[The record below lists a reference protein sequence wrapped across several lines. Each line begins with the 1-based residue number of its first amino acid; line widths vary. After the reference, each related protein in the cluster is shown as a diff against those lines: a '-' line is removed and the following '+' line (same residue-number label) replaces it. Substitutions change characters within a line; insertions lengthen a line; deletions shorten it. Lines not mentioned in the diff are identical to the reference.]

1 MLFKNFIFSPS
12 FVYLCYN
19 SSMKVKTTN
28 IEDTKKLAEIFAECL
43 SPAGAFVSLF
53 GDIGAGKTAFARCV
67 FKALGVKEKITSPSF
82 VILNE
87 YKGAKIP
94 AVGANTTQT
103 PQKELPIYHFDLYRL
118 ENEGLETIKEE
129 LREYS
134 KAGILTFVEWADFG
148 AGELPYN
155 RLNIKVS
162 CNEDFDDTRFY
173 EFEPVGAEYEEFVQ
187 KLAQKARGKGLLI

>member
-1 MLFKNFIFSPS
+1 MSSMPCKNFIFSFS

-19 SSMKVKTTN
+19 PFMKFKTSN
-28 IEDTKKLAEIFAECL
+28 IEETKKLAEIFAKCL
-43 SPAGAFVSLF
+43 PKDGAFVSLF

-67 FKALGVKEKITSPSF
+67 FKALGVKEKVTSPSF

-87 YKGAKIP
+87 YKGAIF
-94 AVGANTTQT
+94 
-103 PQKELPIYHFDLYRL
+103 PIYHFDLYRL

-134 KAGILTFVEWADFG
+134 KAEVLTFVEWADF
-148 AGELPYN
+148 AMGELPYN

-162 CNEDFDDTRFY
+162 YNENFDDTRFY
-173 EFEPVGAEYEEFVQ
+173 EFEFVGAEYKELVKKIHKE
-187 KLAQKARGKGLLI
+187 AQNEGLLE

>member
-53 GDIGAGKTAFARCV
+53 GDIGAGKTAFA
-67 FKALGVKEKITSPSF
+67 SF

-87 YKGAKIP
+87 YKGAKF
-94 AVGANTTQT
+94 
-103 PQKELPIYHFDLYRL
+103 PIYHFDLYRL

-148 AGELPYN
+148 TGELPYN

-162 CNEDFDDTRFY
+162 YNEDFDDTRFY

>member
-1 MLFKNFIFSPS
+1 
-12 FVYLCYN
+12 
-19 SSMKVKTTN
+19 MKVKTTN

-94 AVGANTTQT
+94 AEGAAMAQL
-103 PQKELPIYHFDLYRL
+103 PQKKLPQKDLPPQDLPPKDLPIYHFDLYRL

-134 KAGILTFVEWADFG
+134 RAGVLTCVEWADFG
-148 AGELPYN
+148 TGELPYN

-162 CNEDFDDTRFY
+162 YNEDFDDTRFY

>member
-1 MLFKNFIFSPS
+1 
-12 FVYLCYN
+12 
-19 SSMKVKTTN
+19 MKVKTTN

-162 CNEDFDDTRFY
+162 YNEDFDDTRFY